1 MKRLIFPL
9 FLSLLLGFTNL
20 ASAQGSVFVGNPNA
34 VQMDD
39 FHMVFDRPAP
49 PNIRQSKTGT
59 VFAQNPFNPNEIV
72 ASGFTVGPLGSGLGN
87 NLMSI
92 IGVKVVGAN
101 TFAGAAKLLSWCWS
115 KGGSCN
121 DGAGV
126 PWSPPF
132 VQTDLGQGLQN
143 FDLQQLGNLGF
154 EVVAVA
160 VPEPDAAFLM
170 LSGIVWLALLR
181 RRKSIA

>member
-20 ASAQGSVFVGNPNA
+20 ASAQGSVFVGNPNG

-39 FHMVFDRPAP
+39 FHMVFDKP
-49 PNIRQSKTGT
+49 PPKNIRQSITGT
-59 VFAQNPFNPNEIV
+59 VFAQNPVNPNEIV
-72 ASGFTVGPLGSGLGN
+72 ATGFTVGPLGSGPGN

-92 IGVKVVGAN
+92 IGVKIVGAN
-101 TFAGAAKLLSWCWS
+101 TFAGAAQLLSWCWS

-126 PWSPPF
+126 PWLPPF
-132 VQTDLGQGLQN
+132 VQADLGQGLQN

-154 EVVAVA
+154 KIIATP
-160 VPEPDAAFLM
+160 VPEPDTAFLM
-170 LSGIVWLALLR
+170 LSGVVCLGLLR